1 MLCIL
6 VGLAAEFEDLSS
18 AFVDFFGALLLAVKI
33 LVVCAMFYIGCNWFQ
48 QGAFNLPL
56 GRMRLYAYMFYN
68 LPSRSHSA

>member
-6 VGLAAEFEDLSS
+6 VGLAVEFEALSS
-18 AFVDFFGALLLAVKI
+18 AFIDFFGALLLAVKI
-33 LVVCAMFYIGCNWFQ
+33 LVVCAMCYIGCNWFQ

-56 GRMRLYAYMFYN
+56 VRMRLYAYIFYN